1 MTNRKSPEARIRL
14 SVRSLSQ
21 APQTTGHG
29 TASLVALTAAI
40 FLAAAVA
47 ANFLL
52 TTARAQDSG
61 SSPAAATASVPES
74 AASPASDVPESSSS
88 ATPKKA
94 SDKNAPDSPFAAF
107 ANSKNRGPVSIH
119 SESLTLDYKANSV
132 LFQGNVHATQAD
144 GQLSSNTLNVKYGK
158 DFHEIQE
165 MVAEGNVRL
174 SQGLRWCAGDH
185 GVMNQGAH
193 TVILTGNPVCHD
205 NKDQISGDKIVVHL
219 DSGKSEVEGG
229 VKAVI
234 FPREAKSRD
243 NEVPADNTN

>member
-1 MTNRKSPEARIRL
+1 MRL

-21 APQTTGHG
+21 APQTTRHG

-52 TTARAQDSG
+52 TSTARAQDSG
-61 SSPAAATASVPES
+61 SPAVTAAMPES
-74 AASPASDVPESSSS
+74 AATSASDSPASPSI
-88 ATPKKA
+88 AAPKKA
-94 SDKNAPDSPFAAF
+94 TDKNAPDSPFTAF
-107 ANSKNRGPVSIH
+107 ANSKNRGPVNIQ
-119 SESLTLDYKANSV
+119 SESLTLDYKSNSV

-144 GQLSSNTLNVKYGK
+144 GQLSSNALNVKYGK

-185 GVMNQGAH
+185 GVMNQAAH
-193 TVILTGNPVCHD
+193 TVILTGNPICHD

-219 DSGKSEVEGG
+219 DTGKSEVEGG